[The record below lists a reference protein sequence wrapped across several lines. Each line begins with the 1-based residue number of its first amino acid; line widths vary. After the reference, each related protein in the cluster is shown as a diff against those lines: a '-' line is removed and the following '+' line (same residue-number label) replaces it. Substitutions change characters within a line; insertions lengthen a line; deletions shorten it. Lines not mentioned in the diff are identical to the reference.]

1 MFTLP
6 CTALPSPLHFRK
18 TLSQLRLLNFRTCR
32 GKFNCNEKLNFPSCK
47 GKLDFDFGFF
57 LGKIKITSDPI
68 VIEEEDICLGNLIK
82 MMVIKTMMVM
92 VNEEDNSCLANL
104 LNSSHWTLVADST
117 LLVTPCNTRLARE
130 RRLSLIF
137 NRASQFLI
145 RSLFAA
151 STWFT

>member
-1 MFTLP
+1 MIL
-6 CTALPSPLHFRK
+6 
-18 TLSQLRLLNFRTCR
+18 
-32 GKFNCNEKLNFPSCK
+32 GK
-47 GKLDFDFGFF
+47 F

>member
-1 MFTLP
+1 M
-6 CTALPSPLHFRK
+6 
-18 TLSQLRLLNFRTCR
+18 
-32 GKFNCNEKLNFPSCK
+32 
-47 GKLDFDFGFF
+47 
-57 LGKIKITSDPI
+57 
-68 VIEEEDICLGNLIK
+68 GNLIK

-137 NRASQFLI
+137 NRASQFRI